1 MLYFAPWKKA
11 LVIILCL
18 LGMTFAAPNIWYDD
32 ADEAGLARKQIA
44 KLEKVGLPID
54 PTLVEQA
61 ARWPDFLPASVVN
74 LGLDLRGGAHLLVE
88 VNIEEVQAE
97 RMISL
102 VAEARSALRGGGVR
116 KYTQLRASEDNV
128 SVRITNAADLPE
140 AVRILRG
147 LAQPVV
153 NANFGTSAPDLT
165 VVEGDDQ
172 RISLTLSEDAK
183 VSLTDRT
190 MAQSLEIVRRRIDE
204 AGTREPTIQR
214 QGERRILIQVPGLG
228 SAEELLELLGQTAKL
243 SFHMVDS
250 QTSDVTRA
258 PGPGN
263 IIYPD
268 TDNPQTGYIVE
279 RRALVSGEQ
288 LEDAQPGFDP
298 QTGEAVVNFR
308 FDTAG
313 ARKFGKATSENVGR
327 PFAVVLDGEVITAP
341 VIREPILSG
350 SGQISGSFTVES
362 AGRLAILLRAGALQA
377 SLTVLEQRT
386 VGPGLGADSI
396 AAGEIATVIA
406 FIAVL
411 VFMFLSYG
419 KFGMFANIALIIN
432 VAMIMGVL
440 SAIGA
445 TLTLPGIAGIVLT
458 IGMAVDANVL
468 IFERIREELRR
479 ANGVARAIETGYERA
494 FSAIIDA
501 NVTTFIAALIL
512 FAMGSGPVKG
522 FAVTLGVG
530 ILTSVFTAV
539 MVTRLIVATWYD
551 RARPKELE
559 V

>member
-11 LVIILCL
+11 LVILLCL
-18 LGMTFAAPNIWYDD
+18 LGVIFAAPNIWYDQ
-32 ADEAGLARKQIA
+32 ADEAGLARDQIA
-44 KLEKVGLPID
+44 KLEAVGLPVEPALI
-54 PTLVEQA
+54 EQA
-61 ARWPDFLPASVVN
+61 SQWPDYLPASVVN

-88 VNIEEVQAE
+88 VNVEEVEAE

-102 VAEARSALRGGGVR
+102 RAEAREALRGGGVR
-116 KYTQLRASEDNV
+116 KYTKLRATENSV
-128 SVRITNAADLPE
+128 SVRITNPE
-140 AVRILRG
+140 DVPNAIELLRG
-147 LAQPVV
+147 LAQPVANV
-153 NANFGTSAPDLT
+153 NFGTQAPDLSVAESGDQVLT
-165 VVEGDDQ
+165 VT
-172 RISLTLSEDAK
+172 LTEDAK
-183 VSLTDRT
+183 VSLTNRT
-190 MAQSLEIVRRRIDE
+190 MEQSLEIVRRRIDE

-214 QGERRILIQVPGLG
+214 QGERRILIQVPGLS

-243 SFHMVDS
+243 SFHMVES
-250 QTSDVTRA
+250 QTSDLTRA

-268 TDNPQTGYIVE
+268 AESPTTGYIVE

-308 FDTAG
+308 FDTSG

-362 AGRLAILLRAGALQA
+362 AGRLAILLRAGALPA

-396 AAGEIATVIA
+396 AAGEIATSIA

-411 VFMFLSYG
+411 VFMVLSYG
-419 KFGMFANIALIIN
+419 KFGLFANIALVIN
-432 VAMIMGVL
+432 VALIMGVL
-440 SAIGA
+440 SVIGA

-479 ANGVARAIETGYERA
+479 AKGVARAIETGYERA

-522 FAVTLGVG
+522 FAVTLGIG
-530 ILTSVFTAV
+530 IITSVFTAV
-539 MVTRLIVATWYD
+539 VVTRLIVATWYD